1 MTTTMNNEFE
11 RTKSVLI
18 GVDNVDDIDLSDDDN
33 GEPVFSLKKYEEEE
47 RAQFQEFQANY
58 QDILLDRYISTI
70 ENRTEKLVSRN
81 VAAVNDFVN
90 GLSKKRALEKAR
102 DTTEEAQ
109 PKAPARIWL
118 IPTKSALPEVYP
130 VTELPRRRNQNGGGG
145 YTRQNQNQNGQT
157 HLPPRLLN
165 RATNRE
171 SVTGSSPLAGK
182 PSSPLKSVSLA
193 GKPQFANKSVSDKSF
208 ASKPFVGKVVKVELS
223 KGDEVSDNE
232 MLNAMVRN
240 KSLKSSPSTAS
251 ETKKVV
257 RPTGL
262 VARPP
267 PLQKSPPQHQKSR
280 MCHFASSCRRPECN
294 FAHTFDEFQP
304 NECRYPAC
312 NSDGCKF
319 FHKRRESKK
328 EFLDRMDKMKK

>member
-130 VTELPRRRNQNGGGG
+130 VTESKPKWRRRLH
-145 YTRQNQNQNGQT
+145 T
-157 HLPPRLLN
+157 P
-165 RATNRE
+165 
-171 SVTGSSPLAGK
+171 
-182 PSSPLKSVSLA
+182 KS
-193 GKPQFANKSVSDKSF
+193 KSKWSD
-208 ASKPFVGKVVKVELS
+208 
-223 KGDEVSDNE
+223 
-232 MLNAMVRN
+232 
-240 KSLKSSPSTAS
+240 
-251 ETKKVV
+251 
-257 RPTGL
+257 
-262 VARPP
+262 
-267 PLQKSPPQHQKSR
+267 
-280 MCHFASSCRRPECN
+280 ASSTSPFEPGNKPGECHR
-294 FAHTFDEFQP
+294 FVT
-304 NECRYPAC
+304 AC
-312 NSDGCKF
+312 G
-319 FHKRRESKK
+319 
-328 EFLDRMDKMKK
+328 